1 MPIWSSKIAA
11 FFLALM
17 ASPVSAWALDPARM
31 TGYGLQQA
39 MNGVTVAASYCMLAV
54 AYALLHGI
62 TGRIVLSFGEIAT
75 FGAFTVAYSAILFTY
90 HNLPL
95 PLAMLLTF
103 VAGAAAA
110 VGLGHIVQ
118 RQVFAPL
125 MRSPGQA
132 VMIASI
138 GVSIIVQEILRI
150 ETRARDQ
157 WLPPVLSTPAIEGAF
172 GDFAITVTSM
182 QVLTTLTAA
191 ILLGGLLLVMNR
203 TRAGRLWRG
212 CTQNRSLC
220 ELSGIDT
227 QRVMAWSAAAAAF
240 FASASG
246 WIVAVGYGGVSFYM
260 GLVLGLKALFASIIG
275 GFGTI
280 GGAILGGLVLAAIET
295 AWTAYFPII
304 YRDAVVFLV
313 VIAILVLRPGGLL
326 GVEMRRDSEVLA

>member
-1 MPIWSSKIAA
+1 MPLLVTSSP
-11 FFLALM
+11 AL
-17 ASPVSAWALDPARM
+17 ALDPAR
-31 TGYGLQQA
+31 TAGYGLQQA
-39 MNGVTVAASYCMLAV
+39 MNGVTVAAAYCLLAV

-62 TGRIVLSFGEIAT
+62 TGRIVLSFGEIAA
-75 FGAFTVAYSAILFTY
+75 FGAFAVAYSAILFAY
-90 HNLPL
+90 QNLSLLLALPL
-95 PLAMLLTF
+95 TF
-103 VAGAAAA
+103 LAGAAAA
-110 VGLGHIVQ
+110 IGLGHVIQ

-125 MRSPGQA
+125 MPSPGQA

-138 GVSIIVQEILRI
+138 GVSIAIQEILRI

-157 WLPPVLSTPAIEGAF
+157 WLPPVFSTPVIEGAF
-172 GDFAITVTSM
+172 GGFSVTMTGMQLLITAI
-182 QVLTTLTAA
+182 AA
-191 ILLGGLLLVMNR
+191 FLLGGLLLVISQ

-212 CTQNRSLC
+212 CSQNRSLC

-295 AWTAYFPII
+295 AWSAYFPII

-313 VIAILVLRPGGLL
+313 IIAILVLRPGGLL